1 LTEKRYSVEEVSAL
15 FNITPRTL
23 HYYEEIGLIPDVART
38 EGGHRFYN
46 QQTVDLI
53 AHIIRIKNLMGISLQ
68 DISRVLDAERNLEQ
82 IKELLQSEDSNEQ
95 KFMLLEQAA
104 NVLQQMAETIEDK
117 INNLQI
123 LREGFLHRL
132 EKVNQK
138 RSNQNN

>member
-1 LTEKRYSVEEVSAL
+1 LTGKRYSVEEVSAL

-46 QQTVDLI
+46 QQTVDLL

-82 IKELLQSEDSNEQ
+82 IKELLQNEDSNEQ
-95 KFMLLEQAA
+95 KLMLLEQAA
-104 NVLQQMAETIEDK
+104 NVLQQMVENIEDK

-123 LREGFLHRL
+123 LREGFVNRL
-132 EKVNQK
+132 ENVNQK
-138 RSNQNN
+138 RSQPK

>member
-1 LTEKRYSVEEVSAL
+1 LIGQRYSVEEVSEL
-15 FNITPRTL
+15 FKITPRTL

-46 QQTVDLI
+46 QQTVDLL

-68 DISRVLDAERNLEQ
+68 DISRILDAERNLEQ
-82 IKELLQSEDSNEQ
+82 IKVLLSNEDSSEQ
-95 KFMLLEQAA
+95 KLMLLEQAA
-104 NVLQQMAETIEDK
+104 NVLQQMVENIEDK

-123 LREGFLHRL
+123 LREGFVNRL

-138 RSNQNN
+138 RSQPK